1 MVWEQGD
8 RLTRPLVRK
17 HGSLVPV
24 SCNEA
29 LDQTSQNFRRV
40 IQQKGPEAFGMF
52 SCSKATNE
60 LNFIAQKF
68 ARTVIGT
75 NNIDSCNRT

>member
-24 SCNEA
+24 SWNEA
-29 LDQTSQNFRRV
+29 LDQTAQNFRV